1 MIYKLKNIIIMK
13 TGTKIVLSGIV
24 GLILTLL
31 IASQAKVPEQKAQNV
46 GGGFAVD
53 QAYYIT
59 PGTGTA
65 MGAGAAEATTTPAYL
80 TTADTATSTVKG
92 FAGRATNID
101 LYLGATASTS
111 ATSKLQY
118 FVSFSPNNV
127 DWYKEDCSSIDTTI
141 LVTHGATAC
150 VHQWTITGSGY
161 QTKNITIGATQA
173 KYFKIDFGV
182 TGANASLW
190 AAAVPRDENP
200 N

>member
-1 MIYKLKNIIIMK
+1 MKMK
-13 TGTKIVLSGIV
+13 TGTKIMLAGVV
-24 GLILTLL
+24 GLLLILL
-31 IASQAKVPEQKAQNV
+31 IASQAKLPEKVQSL
-46 GGGFAVD
+46 GGGFAID

-59 PGTGTA
+59 AGTDTA
-65 MGAGAAEATTTPAYL
+65 MQAGAAEATTTPAYL
-80 TTADTATSTVKG
+80 TTANTATSTIKG

-173 KYFKIDFGV
+173 KYFRIDFGV

>member
-1 MIYKLKNIIIMK
+1 MKMK
-13 TGTKIVLSGIV
+13 TGTKIIFVGII
-24 GLILTLL
+24 GLILTIL
-31 IASQAKVPEQKAQNV
+31 IGPQAQKLEQNI
-46 GGGFAVD
+46 GGGFAID
-53 QAYYIT
+53 QAYYLT
-59 PGTGTA
+59 AGTGVV
-65 MGAGAAEATTTPAYL
+65 MRDGASEATTTPAYL
-80 TTADTATSTVKG
+80 TTTDTATSTIKG

-127 DWYKEDCSSIDTTI
+127 DWYKEDCSSIDSTV
-141 LVTHGATAC
+141 LVTHGATSC
-150 VHQWTITGSGY
+150 VHQWTITGTGY

-190 AAAVPRDENP
+190 ASAIPRDENP